1 MKKRKEI
8 ATVYSQDNLGEDI
21 FDMWVSSKLAKNAKA
36 GQFLSIYPQ
45 DASKL
50 LPRPI
55 SICEIDKKKEKIR
68 FVYRVVGEGTKE
80 FASYEKG
87 NAIFLLGNLGNGYP
101 VEEGIHKRVLLLGG
115 GMGIPPLLQLSKEL
129 RAKDSKMEID
139 IVLGFRDAHT
149 FLVDDFKTQ
158 GNVYLA
164 TDDGSLGTRGNVLNV
179 IETWETKADIIF
191 ACGPTPML
199 RAVKAYAKEI
209 EIKAYLSLEERMAC
223 GVGACLGCVC
233 ETVDIDEHSQVKNQR
248 ICVEG
253 PVFEAQE
260 VEI

>member
-8 ATVYSQDNLGEDI
+8 ATVFSQHKIGEEI
-21 FDMWVSSKLAKNAKA
+21 FDMWVQTDMANDAKA
-36 GQFLSIYPQ
+36 GQFISIYPQ
-45 DASKL
+45 DMSKL

-55 SICEIDKKKEKIR
+55 SICEIDKNKEKIR

-80 FASYEKG
+80 FSSYQKG

-101 VEEGIHKRVLLLGG
+101 IAEGLHKKVLLLGG
-115 GMGIPPLLQLSKEL
+115 GMGIPPLLQLAKEL
-129 RAKDSKMEID
+129 KANDHKIKID
-139 IVLGFRDAHT
+139 IVLGFREKHT
-149 FLVDDFKTQ
+149 FLTEDFKKY
-158 GNVYLA
+158 GNVYIA
-164 TDDGSLGTRGNVLNV
+164 TDDGSIGTKGTVLTAV
-179 IETWETKADIIF
+179 DELDLESEVIF

-199 RAVKAYAKEI
+199 RAIQDYAKKQQK
-209 EIKAYLSLEERMAC
+209 KAYLSLEERMAC

-233 ETVDIDEHSQVKNQR
+233 QTNKEDEHSHVKNQR

-260 VEI
+260 VVI